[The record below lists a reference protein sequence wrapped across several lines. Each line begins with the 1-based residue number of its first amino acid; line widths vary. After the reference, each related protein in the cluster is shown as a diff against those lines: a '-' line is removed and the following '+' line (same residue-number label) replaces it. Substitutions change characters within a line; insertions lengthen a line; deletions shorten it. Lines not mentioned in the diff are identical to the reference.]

1 MGRRSRR
8 RVRAGEQP
16 RLQRP
21 PSARGRQSDLSQLIE
36 DLFGRTLE
44 HFWHGQHAESAR
56 GLTVL
61 AGWWTDGKGQTTSDS
76 SGLVPELV
84 SSRLS
89 EELQRAWVHGWQPAD
104 IPRVIGKYLGQNHAR
119 LVVHAIG
126 VDAERYRSRSR
137 TLPSWLDQL
146 DAIGAPTGPDS
157 HTDHLAGVAHE
168 LHLDL
173 ADLLGAVF
181 DLLVILRRLPPLPL
195 LCPPPSEWD
204 HSAAIDAAM
213 AWRTQV
219 GPGEARHLE
228 RIRAL
233 LAKAESTEFDEEA
246 ESFTAKAQELMTRH
260 SIDAALIAAHTAG
273 ANAENRPIGIRLG
286 IEDPYASAKAFL
298 LAQIAA
304 AADCSTVWTKD
315 FGFSTVFGFQAELA
329 SVELLY
335 TSLLVQAR
343 AAMVRAGESG
353 QRAKSRRF
361 RQSFLVGFATR
372 IGERLRESAQGVTV
386 EAVREHGNDLLPV
399 LAARSEAAAGLRDE
413 TISNLKR
420 NTISANDG
428 TGFLRGVA
436 SADVATITRGPLLDN
451 DGGRSEQSVRPG
463 AISAKVGPP
472 AA

>member
-16 RLQRP
+16 PPQRP
-21 PSARGRQSDLSQLIE
+21 PSAPGRKTNVSRLIE
-36 DLFGRTLE
+36 ELFGATLE
-44 HFWHGQHAESAR
+44 QFWRGHGSESATEL
-56 GLTVL
+56 GVL
-61 AGWWTDGKGQTTSDS
+61 ASWWTDGKGETATGS

-84 SSRLS
+84 CSHLCD
-89 EELQRAWVHGWQPAD
+89 ELQRAWTNGWQPAD
-104 IPRVIGKYLGQNHAR
+104 IARVVGKYLSQNHAR
-119 LVVHAIG
+119 LIVHAIG
-126 VDAERYRSRSR
+126 MDAKRYRSRSR

-146 DAIGAPTGPDS
+146 DAIGAQTWPDS
-157 HTDHLAGVAHE
+157 HTDRLAAVARE
-168 LHLDL
+168 LHFDF
-173 ADLLGAVF
+173 AGLLSAAF
-181 DLLVILRRLPPLPL
+181 ELLVTLRRLPRLPVL
-195 LCPPPSEWD
+195 TPPPSEWD

-260 SIDAALIAAHTAG
+260 SIDAALIAAHAAG
-273 ANAENRPIGIRLG
+273 KNAENRPIAIRLG
-286 IEDPYASAKAFL
+286 IDDPYASAKAFL
-298 LAQIAA
+298 LTQIADA
-304 AADCSTVWTKD
+304 SDCSSVWSKD
-315 FGFSTVFGFQAELA
+315 FGFSTVFGFEAELA

-335 TSLLVQAR
+335 TSLLLQAR
-343 AAMVRAGESG
+343 GAMVRAGESG

-372 IGERLRESAQGVTV
+372 IGERLRESAQSVTV
-386 EAVREHGNDLLPV
+386 EAVREHGDDLLPV
-399 LAARSEAAAGLRDE
+399 LAARSEAAAGLRNE
-413 TISNLKR
+413 AFSNLRR

-428 TGFLRGVA
+428 SGFLRGVA
-436 SADVATITRGPLLDN
+436 SADVATISRGPLLN
-451 DGGRSEQSVRPG
+451 HEGARSEQSARRD
-463 AISAKVGPP
+463 AIGERVGPP